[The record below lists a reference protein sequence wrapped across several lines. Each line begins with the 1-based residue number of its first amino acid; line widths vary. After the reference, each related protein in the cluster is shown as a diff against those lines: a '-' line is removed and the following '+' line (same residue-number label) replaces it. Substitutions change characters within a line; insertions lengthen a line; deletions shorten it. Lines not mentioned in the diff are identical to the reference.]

1 MNRFRTLNGCAAYKR
16 KQQGID
22 FAMLSHRPDTP
33 QEQLLNI
40 VYADG
45 KGDISLYLN
54 QTTPLE
60 IKNALEKLLQPIATA
75 SKYPDD
81 VIAFDM
87 LPHENETRASY
98 GARLQQII
106 NDAYKADVSA
116 AHSE

>member
-1 MNRFRTLNGCAAYKR
+1 MNRFRTLNGCKAYKR
-16 KQQGID
+16 TQCGID
-22 FAMLSHRPDTP
+22 FVKQSSRPDSP

-54 QTTPLE
+54 SNTPID
-60 IKNALEKLLQPIATA
+60 IKQALEKLMQPIASA

-106 NDAYKADVSA
+106 NDAYKADISQPV
-116 AHSE
+116 E

>member
-16 KQQGID
+16 KQHGID
-22 FAMLSHRPDTP
+22 FAKLSHRPDSP

-54 QTTPLE
+54 QNTPIE

-87 LPHENETRASY
+87 LPHENETRSSY
-98 GARLQQII
+98 GARLQKII
-106 NDAYKADVSA
+106 NDAYQADISTVA
-116 AHSE
+116 D

>member
-16 KQQGID
+16 KQSGID
-22 FAMLSHRPDTP
+22 FAKLSHRPDTP
-33 QEQLLNI
+33 QEQLFNI

-54 QTTPLE
+54 SNTSTE
-60 IKNALEKLLQPIATA
+60 IKQALEKLMQPIASA

-81 VIAFDM
+81 VMAFDM

-116 AHSE
+116 AQTE

>member
-1 MNRFRTLNGCAAYKR
+1 MNRFRTLNGCAAFKR

-22 FAMLSHRPDTP
+22 FAKLSHRPDSP

-54 QTTPLE
+54 QNTPPD
-60 IKNALEKLLQPIATA
+60 IKNALEKLLQPISTA

-98 GARLQQII
+98 GLRLQQII
-106 NDAYKADVSA
+106 NDAYKADISA
-116 AHSE
+116 AQSE